1 MTQSRHEAAR
11 RDTVGVCEARTRARR
26 NVSDLFTSKRDG
38 YRSRFGE
45 PYGAGTVR
53 RSGGNAGEGEV
64 ENGRGIPV
72 FSLGVLIWAWDGD
85 GARPHGTA

>member
-11 RDTVGVCEARTRARR
+11 RDTVGVCEARARKK
-26 NVSDLFTSKRDG
+26 VSDLFTSKRDG

-53 RSGGNAGEGEV
+53 RSGGNAGG
-64 ENGRGIPV
+64 GRWKTAAV
-72 FSLGVLIWAWDGD
+72 FECSRWVC
-85 GARPHGTA
+85 